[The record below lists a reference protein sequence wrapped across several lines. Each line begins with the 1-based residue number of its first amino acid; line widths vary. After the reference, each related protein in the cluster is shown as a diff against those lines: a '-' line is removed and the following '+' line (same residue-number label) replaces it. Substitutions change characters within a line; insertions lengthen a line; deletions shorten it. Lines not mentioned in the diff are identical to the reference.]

1 MELRHLRYFIAV
13 AEELHF
19 GRAAQ
24 RLQMTQQ
31 PLSRQIQE
39 LEAEI
44 DVQLFHRTKR
54 TVHLTEAGK
63 VFLERSY
70 GVLAQLEQAI
80 EATQQIGRGEVGRLA
95 IGFVG
100 SATYTV
106 LPDILRVF
114 REQFPAVELRLHE
127 LTTAQQIQALHD
139 KQIDV
144 GIVRSAIIEPGLSVE
159 YILQES
165 LVLALPETHRFSAQT
180 EVSLSTLADE
190 LFILFPAKMGP
201 IFYEQIINICQQ
213 AGFRPKVAQEAVQMQ
228 TIVGL
233 VAAGLGI
240 AFVPAS
246 LQNFHRSGVIYR
258 PLQEQTPK
266 TGLYL
271 TWRQHDFSPVIK
283 AFLTLARKTTQ
294 WESYR
299 DDTRDLG
306 LL

>member
-1 MELRHLRYFIAV
+1 MELRHLRYFVTV

-24 RLQMTQQ
+24 RLQMAQQ

-44 DVQLFHRTKR
+44 DVQLFHRTTR
-54 TVHLTEAGK
+54 QVHLTEAGK

-70 GVLAQLEQAI
+70 LVLAQLEQAI

-127 LTTAQQIQALHD
+127 LTTAQQIQALYD
-139 KQIDV
+139 KQIDI
-144 GIVRSAIIEPGLSVE
+144 GIVRSAISEPGLSVE
-159 YILQES
+159 CILQES
-165 LVLALPETHRFSAQT
+165 LVLALPETHPFSTQT
-180 EVSLSTLADE
+180 KVSLSTLASE

-228 TIVGL
+228 TIIGL

-271 TWRQHDFSPVIK
+271 TWRQHDSSPVIS
-283 AFLTLARKTTQ
+283 AFLGLARKTTQ
-294 WESYR
+294 WEPNR
-299 DDTRDLG
+299 GDT
-306 LL
+306 

>member
-1 MELRHLRYFIAV
+1 MIELRHLHYFIAV

-19 GRAAQ
+19 SRAAQ
-24 RLQMTQQ
+24 RLHISQP
-31 PLSRQIQE
+31 PLSQQIRGLEDE
-39 LEAEI
+39 LG
-44 DVQLFHRTKR
+44 VKLFERTKR
-54 TVHLTEAGK
+54 QVQLTEAGK

-70 GVLAQLEQAI
+70 LVLAQLEQAI
-80 EATQQIGRGEVGRLA
+80 EVTQRIGRGEVGRLA

-106 LPDILRVF
+106 LPEILSVF

-127 LTTAQQIQALHD
+127 QTTAQQIHALHH
-139 KQIDV
+139 KQVDV
-144 GIVRSAIIEPGLSVE
+144 GIVRSAIIEPGLSIE
-159 YILQES
+159 CILQES
-165 LVLALPETHRFSAQT
+165 LVLALPESHPLSTQVN
-180 EVSLSTLADE
+180 VSLCALASE

-201 IFYEQIINICQQ
+201 IFYEQIMNMCQQ

-228 TIVGL
+228 TIIGL

-271 TWRQHDFSPVIK
+271 AWRQHDASPVLS
-283 AFLTLARKTTQ
+283 AFLSLARKTTQ
-294 WESYR
+294 WKSNR
-299 DDTRDLG
+299 DDT
-306 LL
+306 

>member
-1 MELRHLRYFIAV
+1 MELRHLHYFIAV

-19 GRAAQ
+19 SRAAE
-24 RLQMTQQ
+24 RLHISQP
-31 PLSRQIQE
+31 PLSQQIRSLEDE
-39 LEAEI
+39 LG
-44 DVQLFHRTKR
+44 VKLFERTKR
-54 TVHLTEAGK
+54 QVQLTEAGK

-70 GVLAQLEQAI
+70 LVLAQLEQAI
-80 EATQQIGRGEVGRLA
+80 AVTQQIGRGEVGRLA

-106 LPDILRVF
+106 LPDILSVF

-127 LTTAQQIQALHD
+127 LTTQEQIQALHH
-139 KQIDV
+139 KQVDV

-159 YILQES
+159 CILQES
-165 LVLALPETHRFSAQT
+165 LVLALPETHPLSAQT
-180 EVSLSTLADE
+180 KVSLFALADE

-228 TIVGL
+228 TIIGL

-246 LQNFHRSGVIYR
+246 LQNFHRRGVIYR
-258 PLQEQTPK
+258 PLQEETPK

-271 TWRQHDFSPVIK
+271 AWRQHDSSPVIR
-283 AFLTLARKTTQ
+283 AFLSLARKTTQ
-294 WESYR
+294 WKANH
-299 DDTRDLG
+299 DDT
-306 LL
+306 